1 MPDTAANIKNTRV
14 QKYIKAFKQKAVQ
27 NNKKEDT
34 LRRMCPPILD
44 SVIPLIN

>member
-1 MPDTAANIKNTRV
+1 MPDSHANIKNTRV

-34 LRRMCPPILD
+34 LRRMCPPVLNT
-44 SVIPLIN
+44 INPMIS